1 MQRHAQ
7 NLFVLFWLA
16 LGLVYGSAFA
26 AAADLEINT
35 PAITSLKSSMQQR
48 HGQLNEYYNNGA
60 VGLTRD
66 GFIEVRDATAVNLA
80 QRQSVN
86 SKVAAEN
93 DDRRA
98 LYKEIA
104 KANSHPEW
112 EGEVRN
118 TFAQRWI
125 EKASPGWW
133 YQNSSGSWVKK

>member
-7 NLFVLFWLA
+7 NLFVSFWLA
-16 LGLVYGSAFA
+16 LGLVYSSAFA

-93 DDRRA
+93 EDRRA

-133 YQNSSGSWVKK
+133 FQNSGGSWVKK

>member
-7 NLFVLFWLA
+7 NFLGWLWLA
-16 LGLVYGSAFA
+16 LGLVCSTAFA

-35 PAITSLKSSMQQR
+35 PAIASLKVSMQQR
-48 HGQLNEYYNNGA
+48 HGQLMEYYSNGA

-66 GFIEVRDATAVNLA
+66 GLIAVHDANAIPLA
-80 QRQSVN
+80 QRQSVT

-112 EGEVRN
+112 EEEVRN
-118 TFAQRWI
+118 TFARRWV
-125 EKASPGWW
+125 EKAAPGWW
-133 YQNSSGSWVKK
+133 YQNSSGSWTKK